1 MIGYRIKIDSKWISK
16 DNILMLTDKEED
28 AACLNEDE
36 MLNLKELL
44 RGYGDKIKI
53 IEV

>member
-1 MIGYRIKIDSKWISK
+1 MIIYRIKIDSKWISK
-16 DNILMLTDKEED
+16 DNILMLTDNID
-28 AACLNEDE
+28 NAACLNEYE

-44 RGYGDKIKI
+44 CGYGDKIKI